1 MHATLSIALVK
12 LQYGELKEQS
22 IALGEG
28 EDLKKTWN
36 EHDINEAKKTK
47 NQQLEVTF
55 TGLKMTNTYFPN
67 ITYRSSLLIQ
77 LRNSTES
84 SQGNLALSCQT
95 KEFST
100 NEFRCIRDVPNST
113 ISSSQVCDHK
123 NDCPEVAG
131 QRYTADEDPKLCQGE
146 FMTYVTPG
154 VGIYVFLGIVAYI
167 GTFLLYIWML
177 FPFINLKISLNAGT
191 RRLGTSSEKS
201 SGEERS
207 LNSFG
212 EIEENK
218 YEEVEIDERAE
229 HFSSNLITI
238 FTTKRTWNNND
249 LDDDEKKVIT
259 DEYLKLKQNGKIH
272 FAYEHLKAS
281 ADAPTI
287 EVVMKFLLKLEK
299 RNNQF
304 TNEKPVYLYIME
316 NIPSGT
322 YLPFRQWGPPVH
334 PSFLYPLK
342 SLQIIL
348 N

>member
-1 MHATLSIALVK
+1 MHAKLEIDLVP
-12 LQYGELKEQS
+12 LLYGNLTEQTIVLGDVEELKHSWDITQIQDAKENS
-22 IALGEG
+22 KRLVWTFT
-28 EDLKKTWN
+28 DLKLDK
-36 EHDINEAKKTK
+36 
-47 NQQLEVTF
+47 
-55 TGLKMTNTYFPN
+55 TYFPQ
-67 ITYRSSLLIQ
+67 IKYASTLLIQ
-77 LRNSTES
+77 SSDGSESTPGKQALDC
-84 SQGNLALSCQT
+84 QG

-100 NEFRCIRDVPNST
+100 NKFTCNDPNNTT

-131 QRYTADEDPKLCQGE
+131 ESKTIDEDPKLCQGE

-229 HFSSNLITI
+229 HFSSDLITI

-249 LDDDEKKVIT
+249 LDDDKKKVIT